1 MKKYFITVIILCA
14 SLQLFAQPDQS
25 KFPDPEFSN
34 EVYWYRKDSSKLL
47 RLEKG
52 SSKMETKTKLGGMA
66 GAENGYSIDEEKST
80 VRLGNGKDLSFIY
93 STGAQ
98 SFKTN
103 SPSQDSMMR
112 ANGLD
117 PSMMSDMMGGMN
129 DPSKTV
135 TLYKVESG
143 KGKRKVLLMKTGG
156 MVPFGSRK
164 PKSSDKLSFS
174 VRKIREGY
182 WELVIDKSLGKGEY
196 AFTVQTPGMGGMD
209 GSVLLY
215 AFGID

>member
-1 MKKYFITVIILCA
+1 MKKYFVIVVILFV
-14 SLQLFAQPDQS
+14 SLQLFAQADQS
-25 KFPDPEFSN
+25 KYPDPEFSN
-34 EVYWYRKDSSKLL
+34 EVYCYRKDSSKLL

-93 STGAQ
+93 SAGAQ
-98 SFKTN
+98 SSKTN

-112 ANGLD
+112 ANGVD
-117 PSMMSDMMGGMN
+117 PSMMSDMMGSMN

-143 KGKRKVLLMKTGG
+143 KGKRKVLLMKSGG
-156 MVPFGSRK
+156 MVPFSK
-164 PKSSDKLSFS
+164 KMKSSDKLSFS

-182 WELVIDKSLGKGEY
+182 WELVIDKSLSKGEY
-196 AFTVQTPGMGGMD
+196 AFTVQSPGMASMD
-209 GSVLLY
+209 GSILLY